1 MYSNSILLEL
11 LNKYFIFFQVYL
23 IVDTLSGLRGY
34 WHRFILCPDITPKT
48 LYCAILPWR
57 VWTGPSHICLIHSIP
72 NDAVGENRVRKKR
85 PGGGGELSLKRLK
98 TSTRIKLRCDIGAEI
113 TRLGVLI
120 TMIKM
125 LRDLMIKAVTCNK
138 RRVM

>member
-1 MYSNSILLEL
+1 MKAKADSLQLLL
-11 LNKYFIFFQVYL
+11 PDMPCSDFQ
-23 IVDTLSGLRGY
+23 TK
-34 WHRFILCPDITPKT
+34 ITGMIKG
-48 LYCAILPWR
+48 R
-57 VWTGPSHICLIHSIP
+57 
-72 NDAVGENRVRKKR
+72 
-85 PGGGGELSLKRLK
+85 GGELSLKRLK

-138 RRVM
+138 RPVM

>member
-1 MYSNSILLEL
+1 MKAKADSLQLLL
-11 LNKYFIFFQVYL
+11 PDMPCSDFQ
-23 IVDTLSGLRGY
+23 TK
-34 WHRFILCPDITPKT
+34 ITGMIKG
-48 LYCAILPWR
+48 R
-57 VWTGPSHICLIHSIP
+57 
-72 NDAVGENRVRKKR
+72 
-85 PGGGGELSLKRLK
+85 GGGWWWWWWWKLSLKRLK

-138 RRVM
+138 RPVM